1 MSEETTAVPGSERAP
16 ERSDRATAGNPALE
30 TDTRTNPPVWL
41 LAGEN
46 EDDFDEPCVCRGFD

>member
-1 MSEETTAVPGSERAP
+1 MVPRSAREPETSGRAP
-16 ERSDRATAGNPALE
+16 VRTTKPEAA
-30 TDTRTNPPVWL
+30 TRTNPPMWL